1 MTVKEFLEKSE
12 FYEVY
17 VKFIDKDFNVN
28 ICYLDFSKKKPN
40 RFIEYF
46 ADWEI
51 QRFSPYKIQGVML
64 LIKKA

>member
-1 MTVKEFLEKSE
+1 MTVKEFLEKSD

-28 ICYLDFSKKKPN
+28 VAFLDSTNVKSHGFNK
-40 RFIEYF
+40 YF

>member
-1 MTVKEFLEKSE
+1 MTVKEFLEKSD

-28 ICYLDFSKKKPN
+28 ICFLDLTNTRLHKLN
-40 RFIEYF
+40 DYF

-51 QRFSPYKIQGVML
+51 QKFSPYKIQGVIL